1 MRLIQN
7 KLNTP
12 NNSTEEL
19 DISYQKPPEI
29 KNEVQKPIVEE
40 KAVPVKT
47 YNNQYRVP
55 SINMGTW
62 SERPKIPVNVKEDPD
77 YKFGVRDTTNSK
89 LIVNTIN
96 NDIRSYNTI
105 EIRNKS
111 PANIHRT
118 PSNIRLNA
126 EVTNKTLNNSEISG
140 QNTGNVLIKIGA
152 PPPLANKPV
161 LRKPF
166 GNINADGVHQQR
178 PHSIA
183 FGSDFDISRV
193 PIVRSVEFKKP
204 YKEFQN
210 NNIAN
215 NNNNNNTSI
224 TQIYQHNNNNNNNNF
239 SRRVETS
246 AVTKPQVEIKPVFRV
261 NSFLQNTSAPI
272 VRGFRN
278 SNEVNTPA
286 WGQPHSFST
295 LPAKPYTTNKTVPFS
310 QSNLRRTEST
320 KVESNNMKNLENH
333 NIKNIENNRL
343 KNIPPPAP
351 AMPAPFKPVKQP
363 QTNFGG
369 DPKEQLLQAIRDFG
383 GKKGLKAV
391 KV

>member
-29 KNEVQKPIVEE
+29 KNEVQKQIVEE
-40 KAVPVKT
+40 KPVKT
-47 YNNQYRVP
+47 FTNQYTVP

-105 EIRNKS
+105 EIKNKS
-111 PANIHRT
+111 AANVNRT
-118 PSNIRLNA
+118 SSTARLNA
-126 EVTNKTLNNSEISG
+126 EINNKALNNSETISG

-152 PPPLANKPV
+152 SPPLASKPV
-161 LRKPF
+161 LRRPL
-166 GNINADGVHQQR
+166 GNVNVDGVHHQR

-215 NNNNNNTSI
+215 NNNNTSI
-224 TQIYQHNNNNNNNNF
+224 TQIYQHNNNFN
-239 SRRVETS
+239 RKVEPS
-246 AVTKPQVEIKPVFRV
+246 VPPKPQVEIKPVFRV
-261 NSFLQNTSAPI
+261 NSFMQNTSVPV

-278 SNEVNTPA
+278 NTETNTPA
-286 WGQPHSFST
+286 WSQPHSFST
-295 LPAKPYTTNKTVPFS
+295 LPAKSYTTNKTVPFS

-320 KVESNNMKNLENH
+320 KVESNN
-333 NIKNIENNRL
+333 IKNIQNNNLRNMENNKL
-343 KNIPPPAP
+343 KNIPPPP
-351 AMPAPFKPVKQP
+351 PTMPASFKSAKQP
-363 QTNFGG
+363 QAHFGG